1 MMEGD
6 EEESRLQRKR
16 VAAHQRQE
24 MHAAWK
30 RTFFQARPPPPSI
43 GRLHRRQPGITKGH
57 SCHNAFNTA
66 LALAKQA
73 DEDEPTRDAKV
84 DAPLPSSS
92 TLTRSATATA
102 AGTLSKQ
109 EAWAAQLQGE
119 NERRNPFTDLN
130 ARSDPLRTVVMANLH
145 PETVE
150 EDLRHFADQFGRV
163 LSVRIVR
170 HHRTGK
176 SRRYAFVEFNLVG
189 EARKA
194 VQFHRKK
201 RLKGYS
207 IIIDREK
214 GRTEPGFLPKR
225 LLTASS
231 FWTPPANEA
240 SSATSAEIEQARTV
254 DSAALGT
261 GGAKVVLPMPENDD
275 DFLNAIL
282 NS

>member
-1 MMEGD
+1 MECD
-6 EEESRLQRKR
+6 EEESRLQHKR

-24 MHAAWK
+24 THAAWK
-30 RTFFQARPPPPSI
+30 RTFFQTRPPPPSI
-43 GRLHRRQPGITKGH
+43 GRLHRRQQGVTKGH

-66 LALAKQA
+66 LALAKQEG
-73 DEDEPTRDAKV
+73 EDEFTRDSNAR
-84 DAPLPSSS
+84 APLPSSP
-92 TLTRSATATA
+92 TLTTSATTTA
-102 AGTLSKQ
+102 AGMLSKQ

-130 ARSDPLRTVVMANLH
+130 VRSDPLRTVVMANLH

-163 LSVRIVR
+163 RSVRIVR
-170 HHRTGK
+170 HHKTGK
-176 SRRYAFVEFNLVG
+176 SCRYAFVEFNLVG

-225 LLTASS
+225 LLAASS
-231 FWTPPANEA
+231 FWTPPANGA
-240 SSATSAEIEQARTV
+240 RSATSTEREEAKHV

-261 GGAKVVLPMPENDD
+261 AGVKVAPSMPENDD

>member
-1 MMEGD
+1 MECD

-16 VAAHQRQE
+16 AAAHQRQE
-24 MHAAWK
+24 SHVAWK

-43 GRLHRRQPGITKGH
+43 GRLHRRQQGITKDH

-66 LALAKQA
+66 LALAKEE
-73 DEDEPTRDAKV
+73 DEDESTGVAKV
-84 DAPLPSSS
+84 NAPLPSSP
-92 TLTRSATATA
+92 TLTSSATEAVTGA
-102 AGTLSKQ
+102 VSKQ
-109 EAWAAQLQGE
+109 EAWAAQLQAE
-119 NERRNPFTDLN
+119 NGRRNPFTDLN
-130 ARSDPLRTVVMANLH
+130 IRSDPLRTVVMANLH

-170 HHRTGK
+170 HHKTGK
-176 SRRYAFVEFNLVG
+176 SCRYAFVEFNLVG

-207 IIIDREK
+207 IIIDKEK

-225 LLTASS
+225 LLAASS
-231 FWTPPANEA
+231 YWPTGANTE
-240 SSATSAEIEQARTV
+240 SPETSTEMEKATHV
-254 DSAALGT
+254 DCAALGT
-261 GGAKVVLPMPENDD
+261 GGAKVASSMPENDD
-275 DFLNAIL
+275 DFLNSIL